1 MGYSIWENGTTK
13 HGFPIDLM
21 VSSLQKSIRRGGET
35 DEVVDDEGHTG
46 QWFLENA
53 VRVAYELYTSSPVL
67 LEKLWS
73 RLVSISVE
81 DCGCRPEAAVYV
93 HTLNQMRKDYGYDDV
108 DQPMFFVQAIRI
120 LCGGEKDRSTDF
132 LKNIVIKSA
141 EMGQLPEIPDLA
153 YDKHTKRG
161 QELGRDSFH
170 FFNEACR
177 VIPQKDVEN
186 RYRERYGELLDE
198 YYHGDTPHDPDAFVY
213 AIGRV

>member
-1 MGYSIWENGTTK
+1 MSYSIWETGTTK

-21 VSSLQKSIRRGGET
+21 VSSLQKSIRRGSESAK
-35 DEVVDDEGHTG
+35 VVDNEGHTG

-81 DCGCRPEAAVYV
+81 DVGCRPEAAVYV
-93 HTLNQMRKDYGYDDV
+93 HVLNQMRKEYGYDDV

-120 LCGGEKDRSTDF
+120 LCSGEKDRSTDF

-153 YDKHTKRG
+153 YDKHTKKG
-161 QELGRDSFH
+161 QEMGRDSFH

-177 VIPQKDVEN
+177 VVPQKDVEN
-186 RYRERYGELLDE
+186 RYRERYGELLEE
-198 YYHGDTPHDPDAFVY
+198 YYHGDTPRNSDAFVY
-213 AIGRV
+213 AVGRM